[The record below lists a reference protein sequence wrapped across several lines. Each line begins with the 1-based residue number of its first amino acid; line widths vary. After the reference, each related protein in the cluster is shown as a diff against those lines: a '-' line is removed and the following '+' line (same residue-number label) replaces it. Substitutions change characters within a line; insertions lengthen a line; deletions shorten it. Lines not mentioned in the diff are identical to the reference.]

1 MKLIAAKIIST
12 CSGIGYFPV
21 APGTVT
27 SAAAVAVY
35 LLVPGIRDLPVLLIL
50 ILLSSIAG
58 IWSGQIMEEQYG
70 NDPSIVT
77 IDELAGQWIALLA
90 IPAGAL
96 PLLLSF
102 AFFRFFDIAK
112 PGPVNSAQNLPGG
125 WGIMADDLLAGL
137 FANLSV
143 RGVLL
148 LLPLF
153 HLPSGL

>member
-1 MKLIAAKIIST
+1 MKLTVAKIVST
-12 CSGIGYFPV
+12 CSGIGFFPV

-27 SAAAVAVY
+27 SAAAVALY
-35 LLVPGIRDLPVLLIL
+35 LLLPGIRDVPVMLIL
-50 ILLSSIAG
+50 ILLSSAAG
-58 IWSGQIMEEQYG
+58 IWSGYVMEEQFG

-77 IDELAGQWIALLA
+77 IDELAGQWIALVA

-96 PLLLSF
+96 PLALSF

-125 WGIMADDLLAGL
+125 WGIMADDILAGL

-143 RGVLL
+143 RGVLF